1 MNAGRMTAAGG
12 VRDAS
17 AAGAIED
24 IRGKVAAGG
33 RIDRDEAMRLL
44 HHPDLPALGAM
55 ADAVRLRHWPDPV
68 VTYVIGRNLNYT
80 NVCWVKCKFCA
91 FYRPP
96 GSDEGYTLT
105 RDEIAAKIQELV
117 DLGGREV
124 LFQGGLNPALKLDYY
139 LETFRWIKETW
150 DVHIHGLSPTEI
162 IYIAHISSLPLD
174 RCLGMLRDAGLD
186 TVPGAGGEIL
196 VDRVRRILAPGK
208 DMADEWIGFMRTAH
222 QVGIRTSSTMMYGSV
237 ETLEERVE
245 HLDRLRSLQ
254 DETGGFNSFIPW
266 SFQPEL
272 TEMKEIR
279 KTSAFDY
286 LRTLAVARIYLDNI
300 RSFQASWVTQG
311 PKIAQV
317 SLRFGVNDFGSTVI
331 EENVVSAAGTT
342 FSMDIAGMERLIRDA
357 GFEPIL
363 RDTNYRILGP
373 YRPPRRIQATEGA
386 AMASGSAAI
395 AAAAAAHPAHP
406 ATPVN

>member
-1 MNAGRMTAAGG
+1 
-12 VRDAS
+12 
-17 AAGAIED
+17 
-24 IRGKVAAGG
+24 
-33 RIDRDEAMRLL
+33 
-44 HHPDLPALGAM
+44 
-55 ADAVRLRHWPDPV
+55 
-68 VTYVIGRNLNYT
+68 
-80 NVCWVKCKFCA
+80 
-91 FYRPP
+91 
-96 GSDEGYTLT
+96 
-105 RDEIAAKIQELV
+105 
-117 DLGGREV
+117 
-124 LFQGGLNPALKLDYY
+124 
-139 LETFRWIKETW
+139 
-150 DVHIHGLSPTEI
+150 
-162 IYIAHISSLPLD
+162 
-174 RCLGMLRDAGLD
+174 MLRDAGLD

-196 VDRVRRILAPGK
+196 VDRVRKILAPGK
-208 DMADEWIGFMRTAH
+208 DMADEWIDFMATAH
-222 QVGIRTSSTMMYGSV
+222 RLGIRTSSTMMYGSV

-245 HLDRLRSLQ
+245 HLDRLRRLQ

-279 KTSAFDY
+279 KASAFDY

-357 GFEPIL
+357 GYMPLL

-373 YRPPRRIQATEGA
+373 WRPRPRQAAEA
-386 AMASGSAAI
+386 ASAPFAAGSAAS
-395 AAAAAAHPAHP
+395 AAHPAHP